1 MNSLDTPAISPVL
14 PAPIPRRGRLSLL
27 QFLGTLQDNMIDVFT
42 EDAYEQDI
50 VQRKV
55 LGRDLFIINDPALIK
70 YVLLDNVANYE
81 KTEIVRR
88 ILEPGLGKGLI
99 TLEKD
104 TWRAHRRTMAPSFD
118 HRSIAAYT
126 SIMTTATEE
135 MLSEWAQL
143 GHGGSVDVE
152 HAMMEVTLHIISRT
166 MFSSDSNSI
175 VRIMG
180 GAAGLYQSRVRPN
193 LLDLFN
199 VPNWLAGRRR
209 ARLAK
214 QTFAEFDAIID
225 RLIDERVRN
234 PGSSPKDLL
243 ARLIAARDEQ
253 TGGGMSAQEVRD
265 HVITIFMA
273 GHETT
278 AMAMTW
284 TLYLLSQHPAVE
296 AKLHAELDAVL
307 GGRVATSEDVAKL
320 KYTRMVVEESMRIYP
335 PVPSM
340 EREALADDTL
350 GGRRVPKGSTVMIS
364 PWVLHRHKKLW
375 QNPGRFDPER
385 FSAENSAGRVRF
397 SYLPFGGGQRI
408 CIGAAFATTEAM
420 VLLATVAQRFQLR
433 LAPGHKVE
441 PQGLITL
448 RARHGMQMLLTPR
461 DAALSS

>member
-1 MNSLDTPAISPVL
+1 MISNLENPAIGPAL
-14 PAPIPRRGRLSLL
+14 PAPVPRRGRLSLL

-42 EDAYEQDI
+42 EEAYEEDI
-50 VQRKV
+50 VHRKV
-55 LGRDLFIINDPALIK
+55 LGRDLFIINDPALVK

-126 SIMTTATEE
+126 PIMTTATEE
-135 MLSEWAQL
+135 MLAEWAQL
-143 GHGGSVDVE
+143 GPGGGVDVE

-193 LLDLFN
+193 ILDLFN

-214 QTFAEFDAIID
+214 QTFAEFDAICD

-234 PGSSPKDLL
+234 PGNSPKDLL

-253 TGGGMSAQEVRD
+253 TGVGMSAEVCAKALDPFFTTKPVGQGTGLGLSTTYGFVTQSGGRLLLD
-265 HVITIFMA
+265 SVPGQGTTITI
-273 GHETT
+273 
-278 AMAMTW
+278 
-284 TLYLLSQHPAVE
+284 LLPAAAARAPGNVRQGVE
-296 AKLHAELDAVL
+296 A
-307 GGRVATSEDVAKL
+307 
-320 KYTRMVVEESMRIYP
+320 
-335 PVPSM
+335 
-340 EREALADDTL
+340 
-350 GGRRVPKGSTVMIS
+350 
-364 PWVLHRHKKLW
+364 
-375 QNPGRFDPER
+375 
-385 FSAENSAGRVRF
+385 
-397 SYLPFGGGQRI
+397 
-408 CIGAAFATTEAM
+408 
-420 VLLATVAQRFQLR
+420 
-433 LAPGHKVE
+433 
-441 PQGLITL
+441 
-448 RARHGMQMLLTPR
+448 
-461 DAALSS
+461 